1 MSEANLRQM
10 QTFFTLANV
19 HDVSGVAGMV
29 HPGYIG
35 ESDVLA
41 EPIVGQ
47 DAYRSLLSGFWTAF
61 PDTSYY
67 IQQML
72 AADDCV
78 VTRFRLTG
86 THQGNFMSREG
97 TGRKFDVRVCHVDQW
112 EDGKIARAWYYWDTA
127 TLLRQLAIP
136 TEPASA

>member
-1 MSEANLRQM
+1 MSEANLRH
-10 QTFFTLANV
+10 TRSFFTLANA

-29 HPGYIG
+29 HASYIG

-41 EPIVGQ
+41 EPIVGR
-47 DAYRSLLSGFWTAF
+47 DAYRSLLAGFWTAF
-61 PDTSYY
+61 PDTSYI

-78 VTRFRLTG
+78 VTRLRLTG
-86 THQGNFMSREG
+86 THQGHFMGKEG
-97 TGRKFDVRVCHVDQW
+97 TGRPFDVRLCHVDQW

-127 TLLRQLAIP
+127 TLLRQLGISAAV
-136 TEPASA
+136 ASV